1 MTKTIT
7 VDRGYDGFGSQ
18 FYARI
23 SGISYAR
30 YHKLNYIHTPI
41 TGILLDNKSCTIPF

>member
-18 FYARI
+18 FYASTPFPSKWQSQFKNI
-23 SGISYAR
+23 IGI
-30 YHKLNYIHTPI
+30 I
-41 TGILLDNKSCTIPF
+41 